1 MLAIPIKKEHGH
13 FCWGADIPSNFSS
26 VWSPLLVGR
35 LLLFHSFNDSQ
46 GFPLV
51 GVSLILASFIF
62 KALSFIWHVATESW
76 NVVSSLSHPHHI
88 KLIVIVS
95 NKQCYF
101 FAHISLMV
109 TFLSLSLPP
118 PSFFT
123 MWTHSEKAT
132 PEVHNWVWKG
142 LLRCSLS
149 SAVLPFYFFLSFFH
163 SYFLLSLLSF
173 SFPPMYLS
181 QTHRQGSL
189 FLYPSFFLACFFKK
203 ITNLLLNF
211 KIMTEQL

>member
-1 MLAIPIKKEHGH
+1 M
-13 FCWGADIPSNFSS
+13 
-26 VWSPLLVGR
+26 
-35 LLLFHSFNDSQ
+35 
-46 GFPLV
+46 
-51 GVSLILASFIF
+51 ILASFIF

-109 TFLSLSLPP
+109 AFLSFSLPP
-118 PSFFT
+118 PSFFP

-132 PEVHNWVWKG
+132 PEVHNWVWRC
-142 LLRCSLS
+142 LLRCYLS

-163 SYFLLSLLSF
+163 SWFPSFTSFFFFPSHVSF
-173 SFPPMYLS
+173 SDT
-181 QTHRQGSL
+181 QARIT
-189 FLYPSFFLACFFKK
+189 FLISFFLAC
-203 ITNLLLNF
+203 LLF
-211 KIMTEQL
+211 